1 MTNKEY
7 DMSKIMI
14 VDDAQFMR
22 MRVNKL
28 LTKHGYDV
36 VEAEDG
42 EEAVQAYR
50 SVKPDAVLMDITMP
64 RKDGLTALTEIRQH
78 DPRAKIIMLT
88 ALGQQGMV
96 LKAMQAGARDF
107 VVKPYDPERLVKTL
121 QKTLQ

>member
-1 MTNKEY
+1 MTDKEY

-36 VEAEDG
+36 IEAEDG

-50 SVKPDAVLMDITMP
+50 SAKPDAVLMDITMP

-96 LKAMQAGARDF
+96 LRAMQAGARDF